1 MRAAVFTEPGKPLL
15 IEEVTP
21 LPPGP
26 GDAVVEISA
35 SGVCHTDLSVLE
47 GALPYPPPL
56 VLGHEACGTV
66 TWVGDQVTTVKVGDQ
81 VISSPDPMCRE
92 CWFCIHGQPNLCS
105 ALYLP
110 PAHRVK
116 RPDGSGAFAFS
127 GLGTFAEQMVVDQA
141 YLVPVHTD
149 LPAAELALIGCGV
162 TTGVGAVVN
171 TAQVRPGA
179 TVAVIGCGGV
189 GLAAI
194 QGARLSGAGRIIA
207 VDLLESKLSMA
218 AKFGATDLIVP
229 GEASA
234 EDQVL
239 ELTGGLGVDV
249 GVEVVGRVETISSAI
264 AMTRR
269 GGDVVV
275 VGAVPMDAQLQ
286 IPAFEFLTSEKRLT
300 GSAFGSSD
308 IRRDFPRFVRLVE
321 TGQLDLAGLISAT
334 IDLSEVN
341 MALEALKNGQ
351 AIRSVIVR

>member
-1 MRAAVFTEPGKPLL
+1 MRAAIFTQPGAPLS
-15 IEEVTP
+15 IEDVSL

-47 GALPYPPPL
+47 GSLPYPPPL
-56 VLGHEACGTV
+56 VLGHEACGVV
-66 TWVGDQVTTVKVGDQ
+66 TWVGSQVTTVKVGDR
-81 VISSPDPMCRE
+81 VISSADPMCRN
-92 CWFCIHGQPNLCS
+92 CWFCINNQPNLCTTAS
-105 ALYLP
+105 LP
-110 PAHRVK
+110 RTLRVE
-116 RPDGSGAFAFS
+116 RSDGTRMTGMS
-127 GLGTFAEQMVVDQA
+127 GLGTFAEEMVVDQA
-141 YLVPVHTD
+141 YLVPVQTD

-162 TTGVGAVVN
+162 ATGVGAVVN

-194 QGARLSGAGRIIA
+194 QGARLSGAGRVIA
-207 VDLLESKLSMA
+207 IDLLDSKLSIA
-218 AKFGATDLIVP
+218 AKLGATDLVVP

-234 EDQVL
+234 ADQVF

-249 GVEVVGRVETISSAI
+249 AIELVGRIDTINSAL

-269 GGDVVV
+269 GGNVVL
-275 VGAVPMDAQLQ
+275 VGAVPKDVQLS
-286 IPAFEFLTSEKRLT
+286 IGAFDFLISEKRLV
-300 GSAFGSSD
+300 GSVFGSSN
-308 IRRDFPRFVRLVE
+308 IRRDFPRLVRMVE
-321 TGQLDLAGLISAT
+321 TGQLDLASLITAT

-341 MALEALKNGQ
+341 SALQALASGQ